1 MSKWV
6 VEAIS
11 LAYESAGQPSPLAVR
26 ARSTRSM
33 AASKALLSGV
43 SLSEVCDATGWSSPC
58 RCSRPLCAR
67 SHMTVTCSYGD
78 VGIRVPTAF
87 DAARSSL
94 ERERLGYVCNPSS
107 LIGNETLRR
116 SAILPAFP
124 LSAPSGLSE
133 ADALVF
139 LGCFIV
145 SWSMTSPAYDVPSL
159 HWADSIRA
167 S

>member
-1 MSKWV
+1 M
-6 VEAIS
+6 
-11 LAYESAGQPSPLAVR
+11 AVI
-26 ARSTRSM
+26 
-33 AASKALLSGV
+33 
-43 SLSEVCDATGWSSPC
+43 W
-58 RCSRPLCAR
+58 
-67 SHMTVTCSYGD
+67 SYGD
-78 VGIRVPTAF
+78 VGIRVPAAF

-116 SAILPAFP
+116 SAILPALP
-124 LSAPSGLSE
+124 LALPSGLSE
-133 ADALVF
+133 ATALMF

-145 SWSMTSPAYDVPSL
+145 SWSMTSPAYDVSSL